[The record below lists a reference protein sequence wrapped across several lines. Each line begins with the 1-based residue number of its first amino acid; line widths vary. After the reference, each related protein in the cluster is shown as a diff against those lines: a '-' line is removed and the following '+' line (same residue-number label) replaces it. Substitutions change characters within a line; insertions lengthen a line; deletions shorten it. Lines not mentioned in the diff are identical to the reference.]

1 MRIHLQ
7 SDGSA
12 GAAAALDKLVGRFSG
27 LTILSASLL
36 VARS

>member
-1 MRIHLQ
+1 MRILLP
-7 SDGSA
+7 SDRSA

-36 VARS
+36 AARS